1 MQLKRRTDRGIVMS
15 YGWNDVQRIAEE
27 LAEAHSD
34 LDPYSVSFVKLQQM
48 IQQLPDFDNTS
59 GRVGEKV
66 LEAVQTLWAA
76 EID

>member
-1 MQLKRRTDRGIVMS
+1 MS

-27 LAEAHSD
+27 LAETHPGV
-34 LDPYSVSFVKLQQM
+34 DPYSVGFTKLQLM
-48 IQQLPDFDNTS
+48 IKQLPDFDDTS

-66 LEAVQTLWAA
+66 LEAVQTLWAG

>member
-1 MQLKRRTDRGIVMS
+1 MS

-27 LAEAHSD
+27 LAENHPGVE
-34 LDPYSVSFVKLQQM
+34 PYSVGFTKLQGM
-48 IQQLPDFDNTS
+48 IKQLPDFDDTS

-66 LEAVQTLWAA
+66 LEAVQTLWAD

>member
-1 MQLKRRTDRGIVMS
+1 MRPKRRTDRDAEMS

-27 LAEAHSD
+27 LAEAKPGV
-34 LDPYSVSFVKLQQM
+34 DPFSVNFVVLQQW
-48 IQQLPDFDNTS
+48 IKELPDFDNES

-66 LEAVQTLWAA
+66 LEAVQTLWAE

>member
-1 MQLKRRTDRGIVMS
+1 MT

-27 LAEAHSD
+27 LAEAKPGVS
-34 LDPYSVSFVKLQQM
+34 PYSVNFVELQQW
-48 IQQLPDFDNTS
+48 IKDLPGFDNTS

-66 LEAVQTLWAA
+66 LEAVQTLWAD

>member
-1 MQLKRRTDRGIVMS
+1 MS

-27 LAEAHSD
+27 LAEQHPGV
-34 LDPYSVSFVKLQQM
+34 DPYSVSFPKLQKL
-48 IQQLPDFDNTS
+48 IEELPGFDKAS

-66 LEAVQTLWAA
+66 LEAVQPLWAD

>member
-1 MQLKRRTDRGIVMS
+1 MS

-27 LAEAHSD
+27 LAETHPGVN
-34 LDPYSVSFVKLQQM
+34 PYSVGFTKLQLM
-48 IQQLPDFDNTS
+48 IKQLPDFDDTS

-66 LEAVQTLWAA
+66 LEAVQTLWAD